1 MANIFISGIGTDV
14 GKSWATAWL
23 ATYLAQKGQR
33 VITQKFIQTGNTG
46 LSEDIMLHRRLTGMP
61 LTQFDHDRVTCPVI
75 FTYPASPHLAAEI
88 DRREIDLQVIDNAT
102 ATLSDHFDTVLIEG
116 AGGLM
121 VPVTRDFLTIDYI
134 ASRRLPLAFVTHG
147 GLGSISDTLLAFN
160 AIRDYGIELKYVVYN
175 PHFDSDRI
183 IADDAREYMR
193 AQTTRLFPDAEFLVM
208 PDDFAK

>member
-88 DRREIDLQVIDNAT
+88 DRREIDLQVIDDAT
-102 ATLSDHFDTVLIEG
+102 ATLSDHFDT
-116 AGGLM
+116 
-121 VPVTRDFLTIDYI
+121 
-134 ASRRLPLAFVTHG
+134 
-147 GLGSISDTLLAFN
+147 
-160 AIRDYGIELKYVVYN
+160 
-175 PHFDSDRI
+175 
-183 IADDAREYMR
+183 
-193 AQTTRLFPDAEFLVM
+193 
-208 PDDFAK
+208 